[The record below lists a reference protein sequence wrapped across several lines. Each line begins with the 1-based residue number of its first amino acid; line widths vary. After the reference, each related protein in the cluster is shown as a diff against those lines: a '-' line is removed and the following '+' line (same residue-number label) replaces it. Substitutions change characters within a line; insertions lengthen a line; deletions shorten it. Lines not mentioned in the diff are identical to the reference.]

1 VNCFP
6 NQDKEHKTSKI
17 SDKIYCL
24 PAPAVYDRQRLLT
37 LCSGY
42 LNFFGPFFP
51 AWRKT
56 AGLMPG
62 KGFSLRKMFRYASRV
77 STGKVV
83 LITYMLAIFCIANEG
98 FCQENVPSPET
109 ATTATE
115 DSEKNEEADSEIWQK
130 IWGEKSENAVLMG
143 MWSIHLKGSGE
154 YFGGS
159 GESNEQNKLI
169 GIVYNGIGAG
179 TFINSHDERS
189 WLIALGRNVYSR
201 ELAENTRLDVGYR
214 VGPLYG
220 YGDSLPNLGKVSLF
234 GAGTISFSWYIF
246 GIDIMVIPIG
256 VVTGGFRINF

>member
-6 NQDKEHKTSKI
+6 SQDKKIRTSEI
-17 SDKIYCL
+17 NDKICCL
-24 PAPAVYDRQRLLT
+24 SIPAVHKRQGRTT

-42 LNFFGPFFP
+42 LNILGPFFP

-56 AGLMPG
+56 AGFMPG
-62 KGFSLRKMFRYASRV
+62 KGFSIQEMFRYARRV
-77 STGKVV
+77 STGKVA
-83 LITYMLAIFCIANEG
+83 LIICMLAIFCIANEV
-98 FCQENVPSPET
+98 FCQENIASPET
-109 ATTATE
+109 ASIATE
-115 DSEKNEEADSEIWQK
+115 DAAKNEEVDSEIWQK

-169 GIVYNGIGAG
+169 GIIYNGIGAG
-179 TFINSHDERS
+179 TFINSHDDRS
-189 WLIALGRNVYSR
+189 WLIAIGRNVYSR
-201 ELAENTRLDVGYR
+201 ELTENTRLDVGYR

-220 YGDSLPNLGKVSLF
+220 YGNSLPNLGKVSLF
-234 GAGTISFSWYIF
+234 AAGTISFSWHIF